1 MTVFENLR
9 KSFENSPG
17 GFSARKLTAFA
28 FVVFAAYV
36 HLRYVTAE
44 TAIAALLI
52 DAISALLALGIV
64 TAEHVIRLRHGGP
77 VK

>member
-28 FVVFAAYV
+28 FVVFADFI
-36 HLRYVTAE
+36 HLKYVTAD

-52 DAISALLALGIV
+52 DAIAALLALGIV
-64 TAEHVIRLRHGGP
+64 TAEQVIRLRHGGAE
-77 VK
+77 K